1 MIWTSHIMLYKNVVN
16 VALLNHNI
24 SLLKLS
30 SSEKKCCILKSNYG
44 LGCLTAG
51 QTIDNRHL
59 ICFK

>member
-16 VALLNHNI
+16 VA
-24 SLLKLS
+24 LLKLS